1 MERYSSR
8 TIDELGRLVLHRDL
22 RQRLDIKPGSMVYLK
37 VIDNIVILQC
47 KDSPDEFDSGACEVC
62 ELGRITIPTK
72 IRDVLGWKEKD
83 KIASYHTGEVVILRS
98 LAEKQ
103 DIIITK
109 NNRPI
114 AKLTNVQEDKI
125 SILDSLIGI
134 IPNNGFALE
143 DAKDER
149 LARK

>member
-1 MERYSSR
+1 MRSLNLVYISHNDVKRSPFKMQATYIVRFFSRDIGCYFRATHGMIDKNERVSYMQI
-8 TIDELGRLVLHRDL
+8 TATELKTNIGRYLV
-22 RQRLDIKPGSMVYLK
+22 
-37 VIDNIVILQC
+37 
-47 KDSPDEFDSGACEVC
+47 
-62 ELGRITIPTK
+62 
-72 IRDVLGWKEKD
+72 
-83 KIASYHTGEVVILRS
+83 

-134 IPNNGFALE
+134 IPDNGFALE
-143 DAKDER
+143 EAKGER
-149 LARK
+149 LARQ